1 MVSHFL
7 VWGTGRKQGG
17 RVCWG
22 GVGGRL
28 VGVGV
33 FWVRCVE
40 VEVGV
45 VGLVKL
51 VLIYYELLD
60 LGVTTRRTISRV
72 FC

>member
-1 MVSHFL
+1 MGD
-7 VWGTGRKQGG
+7 WQEAGG

-33 FWVRCVE
+33 FWVRWVE

-51 VLIYYELLD
+51 V
-60 LGVTTRRTISRV
+60 
-72 FC
+72 

>member
-1 MVSHFL
+1 MFWEGWYMLEGFVH
-7 VWGTGRKQGG
+7 
-17 RVCWG
+17 
-22 GVGGRL
+22 GVT
-28 VGVGV
+28 
-33 FWVRCVE
+33 CVE